1 MRTPAPLAQ
10 AIRQLQDKADART
23 REHFAIEPD
32 GSFWLDA
39 AMIETFSA

>member
-1 MRTPAPLAQ
+1 LQ
-10 AIRQLQDKADART
+10 ASADART
-23 REHFAIEPD
+23 RAHFAIEAE